1 MAQIIIEVPDEK
13 VYLVVDA
20 VKDKLNNPD
29 MTNQEVLQYVKD
41 YLRAHLQG
49 IVKVYQ
55 QKVLMVTFTFDD
67 PTLP

>member
-55 QKVLMVTFTFDD
+55 QKVLIATFTFDD